1 MTEQTTAGAE
11 ALASEAMPYT
21 LDAVASH
28 LRRRGTRAED
38 EALAL
43 AFTVRD
49 LDIALRAEQAENA
62 RLQQRI
68 AELEASNG

>member
-1 MTEQTTAGAE
+1 MTNDPAAGPSEPAG
-11 ALASEAMPYT
+11 EAMPYT
-21 LDAVASH
+21 LDAVASL

-49 LDIALRAEQAENA
+49 LDIALRAALAENA
-62 RLQQRI
+62 SLQERI